1 MIFFNEF
8 SYSYV
13 LNLFKTFF
21 DSVILINNNVSL
33 YYISILIILLSFLL
47 FSVTIIK
54 LSLTHYSKK
63 KKILDSLVAG
73 GSIAGIYI
81 GRKEILMDI
90 GLIGGDKSGKKD
102 GAPNTGS
109 GGSNSGSVN
118 NNPSNNKIKIKK
130 ILLFNKI
137 KTLIKSIKPNFSNSN
152 YIYSLFP
159 FLNLDSILT
168 PISNLSGFYK
178 MVYGI
183 LMLSILLLISIVQV
197 AMYFLILY
205 LITNYNLVEKYPK
218 YNKIIL
224 YFKNMNVIYI
234 IIELIFVVVTLL
246 TLIVICIKLLYFT

>member
-102 GAPNTGS
+102 GGPNTGS

-118 NNPSNNKIKIKK
+118 NNPSNKTKQNKTK
-130 ILLFNKI
+130 
-137 KTLIKSIKPNFSNSN
+137 
-152 YIYSLFP
+152 
-159 FLNLDSILT
+159 
-168 PISNLSGFYK
+168 
-178 MVYGI
+178 
-183 LMLSILLLISIVQV
+183 
-197 AMYFLILY
+197 
-205 LITNYNLVEKYPK
+205 NYNEK
-218 YNKIIL
+218 NKNITIQQ
-224 YFKNMNVIYI
+224 N
-234 IIELIFVVVTLL
+234 
-246 TLIVICIKLLYFT
+246 